1 MFFSELVISY
11 FSIEDY
17 EILIIQDTEGKLL
30 TIKIDDYG
38 EPKSDT
44 TEYVPDG
51 QVVH

>member
-11 FSIEDY
+11 FSIENY

>member
-30 TIKIDDYG
+30 TIKINDYG

>member
-17 EILIIQDTEGKLL
+17 EILIIQDTQGKLI
-30 TIKIDDYG
+30 TIKIDNYG

-44 TEYVPDG
+44 TEYLPDG
-51 QVVH
+51 KVFH

>member
-44 TEYVPDG
+44 TEYVSDG

>member
-11 FSIEDY
+11 FSIEDF
-17 EILIIQDTEGKLL
+17 EILIIQDTQGKLL

-51 QVVH
+51 KNIH